1 MTRARFTWAACAAAV
16 WLAWARASAAADIP
30 VFPKRP
36 DWDDTPLPMPP
47 EIVALLVVTLA
58 LTIAMQLRSARRRG

>member
-1 MTRARFTWAACAAAV
+1 MKTKRTTLTLCATAV
-16 WLAWARASAAADIP
+16 WLAWIRATAAADIP

-58 LTIAMQLRSARRRG
+58 LTIALQLRSARRRD